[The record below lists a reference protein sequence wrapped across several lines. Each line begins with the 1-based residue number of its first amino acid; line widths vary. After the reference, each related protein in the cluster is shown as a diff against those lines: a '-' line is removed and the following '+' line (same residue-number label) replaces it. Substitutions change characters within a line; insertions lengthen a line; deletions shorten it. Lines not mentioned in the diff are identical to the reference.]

1 MLMKQD
7 KTKQYL
13 YKKSY
18 LNRRLQRDVMENG
31 IAYIPCKVESI
42 DDIISRFSVKG
53 CESLDSEFLDYVTD
67 FIDFIPADY
76 PVVLEITGPQF
87 SPEEKKIISETVTG
101 DMDYLLG
108 RTEENHLVKR
118 RRFWFMIAGTLIS
131 GGILSI
137 AKKTLPSVPAEFFYV
152 LFWLFADALVR
163 YLFIEKMDYKDERIR
178 IGRLASMNV
187 EFIEEKIPPENL
199 IP

>member
-1 MLMKQD
+1 MFMEQD
-7 KTKQYL
+7 KKRQYL

-42 DDIISRFSVKG
+42 DDIISKFSVRG

-76 PVVLEITGPQF
+76 PVVLEITGPHF
-87 SPEEKKIISETVTG
+87 SPEEKKVISETVTG

-108 RTEENHLVKR
+108 KTEENHVVKR
-118 RRFWFMIAGTLIS
+118 RRFWFMITGTLIS
-131 GGILSI
+131 GGLLGIARQIL
-137 AKKTLPSVPAEFFYV
+137 TSVPLEFFYV
-152 LFWLFADALVR
+152 IFWLFADSLVR
-163 YLFIEKMDYKDERIR
+163 YLFIERLDYKDERIR
-178 IGRLASMNV
+178 LGRLASMNV
-187 EFIEEKIPPENL
+187 EYIEEKIPPENP
-199 IP
+199 IS